1 MRNLKE
7 SYCRAN
13 YIHSKY
19 YALWWELQKV
29 STNGILDEASI
40 IEGILSSRRIWK
52 RLIFIF
58 SSKGIFSDNVLA
70 CQKKWRIGEVVIIC
84 TTRIPGIYQS
94 IFEKSITYQAFEWY
108 ITFFLWLG
116 LFYSQII
123 LVKMKLMIFK
133 TNMIIRH
140 MAIILQT
147 IITFRK
153 HLS

>member
-94 IFEKSITYQAFEWY
+94 IFEKKHHISGFWMVYHIFPLAWFILFTNY
-108 ITFFLWLG
+108 IGKNEIDDF
-116 LFYSQII
+116 QD
-123 LVKMKLMIFK
+123 
-133 TNMIIRH
+133 
-140 MAIILQT
+140 
-147 IITFRK
+147 
-153 HLS
+153 